1 MDKKVKDGTVTKEEL
16 TMGAI
21 VQSMPIISFT
31 LAKIMSGEIC
41 ASADTRVTGRQFGID
56 TKIGETT
63 TLGVAMNYSYA
74 KVNFNRYVGESK
86 SDMVGVL
93 FVEIGKKIGWL
104 TPFAGYSQDYLRR
117 RSFNESEA
125 SWGVKADS
133 KNYRTSNFLVGA
145 RAEYVGDKYKLQAYV
160 TQAINTEKRDLSY
173 EGRFT
178 GSSVKQKF
186 YGVKQSKNI
195 TWISFGAFRELTP
208 VFEVDGNVDF
218 RIEDKKWTDSVIST
232 GL

>member
-1 MDKKVKDGTVTKEEL
+1 METLKVQGNIASIEINDMGTANVEIKDGKVVATMSRQNTIEYIGKESLVLIKNVATSIENILQDLDKKVKDGTVTKEEL

-133 KNYRTSNFLVGA
+133 KNYRTSNFLVGVS
-145 RAEYVGDKYKLQAYV
+145 R
-160 TQAINTEKRDLSY
+160 R
-173 EGRFT
+173 
-178 GSSVKQKF
+178 
-186 YGVKQSKNI
+186 
-195 TWISFGAFRELTP
+195 
-208 VFEVDGNVDF
+208 
-218 RIEDKKWTDSVIST
+218 
-232 GL
+232 